1 MSVINQK
8 IEEIIS
14 KSPRSSWKE
23 KVEWRRVNKDWLKKS
38 SDIAFRILDALD
50 EKGWKKNRLAEELGV
65 SAQQVS
71 KYVKGEENF
80 KLETLCNL
88 EKVLGIELTT
98 VVQEDEE
105 VVKKGSWKYVESV
118 QQVTKIE
125 IGNTEPWSYL
135 AKSNKVKGSSYAMAA

>member
-1 MSVINQK
+1 MSGLNQK
-8 IEEIIS
+8 IEEIVS
-14 KSPRSSWKE
+14 NSPKSSWKK
-23 KVEWRRVNKDWLKKS
+23 KVEWRRVNKDWLRKS

-50 EKGWKKNRLAEELGV
+50 EKGWKKKRLAEELGV

-88 EKVLGIELTT
+88 EQVLGIELAT

-105 VVKKGSWKYVESV
+105 VVKKGSWKYVESF
-118 QQVTKIE
+118 QQVTNIE
-125 IGNTEPWSYL
+125 IGNIEPWSYSE
-135 AKSNKVKGSSYAMAA
+135 KSTKEKESSYAMAA

>member
-1 MSVINQK
+1 MSGLNQK
-8 IEEIIS
+8 IEEIVS

-23 KVEWRRVNKDWLKKS
+23 KVEWRRINKDWLRKS

-98 VVQEDEE
+98 VIQEDEE

-125 IGNTEPWSYL
+125 IGNMDPWSYL
-135 AKSNKVKGSSYAMAA
+135 TKPTKVKESPYAMAA